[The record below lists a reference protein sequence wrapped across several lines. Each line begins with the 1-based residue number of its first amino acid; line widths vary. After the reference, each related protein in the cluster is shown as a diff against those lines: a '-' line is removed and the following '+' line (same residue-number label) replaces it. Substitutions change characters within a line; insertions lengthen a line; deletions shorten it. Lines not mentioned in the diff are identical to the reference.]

1 MDDLLTHWYTALRE
15 PIGLCLRTNDRNLLR
30 QRLYAIRAR
39 AKDEALEK
47 LSIIFS
53 PNEEDQLWIIKN
65 ESSAQPVGTRR
76 LFVPEQF

>member
-30 QRLYAIRAR
+30 QRLYAVRVK

-53 PNEEDQLWIIKN
+53 PSEEDQLWIMRN
-65 ESSAQPVGTRR
+65 SANDLGPR
-76 LFVPEQF
+76 